1 MEKYTLSSY
10 EEALK
15 TYDQN
20 VENLK
25 KRHSNEIEEL
35 TKDFD
40 KRKQCDESDQ
50 FLSSGEKNRLLKKRQ
65 EWFDRIKKEK
75 ERALKVDLATEDE
88 HKKDFIA
95 QNWWF
100 DYHCFTTLR
109 EISKAKEDRLWEI
122 DDEIARK
129 QEELARL
136 QAEIEQRQ
144 QEASNLKWDIESIQT
159 GTLHETF
166 FNFDVIPRV
175 KKVESALEQ
184 LVEEHKND
192 YEFPQD
198 FVSRTVRCLNKECR
212 KQDKAWNYEWWK
224 LQLSFDTVQNRT
236 KWESNEISEKVAS
249 ILSDCWFEVVRM
261 SLTKPDLSGINVSTS
276 NGRIS
281 PRLNMRVNE
290 HNFDAQYLRVKLLAL
305 NENDIQWRMDI
316 FKQLS
321 FSFADESVF
330 IKQVEAAR
338 SEWVNLLVDIDK
350 WLQQYINK
358 LWGIEPRTSDDKK
371 EYYKISLDC
380 NQRNVRILMRF
391 DYEEMTMK
399 ILCVAPHVDYDNIL
413 RGQTQNYF
421 QIWKWNWTKKWK
433 QWRKT
438 WRA

>member
-358 LWGIEPRTSDDKK
+358 PWGIEPRISDDKK
-371 EYYKISLDC
+371 EYFKISLDC
-380 NQRNVRILMRF
+380 NQRNVRILMTF
-391 DYEEMTMK
+391 DHEEKIMK

-421 QIWKWNWTKKWK
+421 QTWKWNWTKKWK

>member
-20 VENLK
+20 AENLK

-166 FNFDVIPRV
+166 FNFDVMPRV
-175 KKVESALEQ
+175 KKVELALEQ
-184 LVEEHKND
+184 LVEGHKND

-212 KQDKAWNYEWWK
+212 KQDKSWNYEWWK

-249 ILSDCWFEVVRM
+249 ILNDCWFEVVRM

-281 PRLNMRVNE
+281 PRLNMRVNGQ
-290 HNFDAQYLRVKLLAL
+290 NFDAQYLRGKLLTLADD
-305 NENDIQWRMDI
+305 NIQWRIDI

-321 FSFADESVF
+321 FSFENESAF
-330 IKQVEAAR
+330 IKQVETAR
-338 SEWVNLLVDIDK
+338 SEWVNVLVDIDK

-358 LWGIEPRTSDDKK
+358 PWGIEPRISDDKK
-371 EYYKISLDC
+371 EYFKISLDC
-380 NQRNVRILMRF
+380 NQRNVRILMTF
-391 DYEEMTMK
+391 DHEEKIMK

-421 QIWKWNWTKKWK
+421 QTWKWNWTKKWK